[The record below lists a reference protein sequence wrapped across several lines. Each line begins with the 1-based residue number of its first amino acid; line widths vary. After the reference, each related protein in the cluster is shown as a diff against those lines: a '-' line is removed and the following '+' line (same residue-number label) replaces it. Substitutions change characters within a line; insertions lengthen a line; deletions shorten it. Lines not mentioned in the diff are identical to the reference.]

1 MNSSTITLCK
11 DTACS
16 GRPLYSLPLALIPTA
31 CAANGK
37 CNMRPRSLHSRG
49 GASSHQGSGTK
60 VTTRACQ
67 LLAGRLHCIVNDSFV
82 TTLNSCQWHSAA
94 SSGQWPA
101 VPVGGWELEWPRDW
115 RPVVRS
121 VSIGSTSVLFV
132 SFSASHTVTVRHG
145 TIMQHGGP
153 CGRGGAAEEC
163 TVRRTR
169 YRYYCTT
176 FSTRVPCTPCIY
188 EPDGG
193 VRVPV
198 LEYYYL

>member
-37 CNMRPRSLHSRG
+37 YNMQPRSLHSRG

-82 TTLNSCQWHSAA
+82 TTLNSCQQWR
-94 SSGQWPA
+94 WPA

-132 SFSASHTVTVRHG
+132 SFSASHTVRHG
-145 TIMQHGGP
+145 TMAWCAWWAVWP
-153 CGRGGAAEEC
+153 
-163 TVRRTR
+163 RRR
-169 YRYYCTT
+169 RR
-176 FSTRVPCTPCIY
+176 RVQ
-188 EPDGG
+188 
-193 VRVPV
+193 
-198 LEYYYL
+198 